1 VIKNLF
7 LIFSLLGFITPA
19 WSQQGPGASPVLDVQ
34 HYEISAEVIP
44 EESFVKGEVKI
55 RFVLLEDSVSLP
67 FELNTRLSLLEVRD
81 EEDVSYST
89 SFDNF
94 ESSRLRVRGSGTFRK
109 GTEKTLTFRF
119 EGTLERETYAFL
131 DTPQAESAVIY
142 PEGAILLSEGNWFP
156 SHRFPLDAATAT
168 VKITVPLG
176 FSVVAPGEM
185 RSVETLGISEVFTWE
200 SRQPLTRIPVVV
212 ARFFR
217 QKFEDSSIPLTFY
230 VTEAFDR
237 DLRPFVD
244 EVTQMLE
251 FFQSEYGPFPKEALN
266 FAQVSN
272 VRLPSTGCAG
282 LILLESSLL
291 QSPSIPIME
300 LARRI
305 ARQWWGYSLRPER
318 SSDAWLQDGF
328 ATYAALRY
336 FEAKH
341 PDRFSTELARE
352 AISALKYESNAPI
365 TKGLELQSGSAQY
378 QSIVASKGAWILY
391 MLAQLVGR
399 EQFDGMLGDWYR
411 QKAQQTANTAE
422 FAAFIQERTGEDYKW
437 FFVQW
442 VESVGIPE
450 FRIDY
455 TIYKLR
461 DGGFKIRGQIKQN
474 IELFRM
480 PLDVRIETKGQPE
493 DKELNVR
500 GKSTAFTFPTETM
513 PLRMELDPHGKIL
526 SDSPRMRIAVH
537 VALGEEYQALKE
549 FLPAIREYEKATQL
563 NPRTSIAHYRL
574 GEVFFEQR
582 NLSTAVNSF
591 RDALNGDRKP
601 DWVETWIHI
610 YLGKIYDVLGQR
622 QRALAEYQKAVNTK
636 VDYNSAQAEAQKYLK
651 ETYASPQSVIG

>member
-1 VIKNLF
+1 MKNLF
-7 LIFSLLGFITPA
+7 LTVSLLGLITPA
-19 WSQQGPGASPVLDVQ
+19 WAQQASGGSPVLDVQ
-34 HYEISAEVIP
+34 HYEISAEVVP
-44 EESFVKGEVKI
+44 DKSFVKGEVKI

-67 FELNTRLSLLEVRD
+67 FELNTRLSLLGVRD

-94 ESSRLRVRGSGTFRK
+94 ESSRLRVRGSETFRK

-119 EGTLERETYAFL
+119 EGTLEKETYAFL

-142 PEGAILLSEGNWFP
+142 PEGAMLLSEGNWFP
-156 SHRFPLDAATAT
+156 SHRLPLDAATAT

-185 RSVETLGISEVFTWE
+185 RSIETLGISEVFTWE
-200 SRQPLTRIPVVV
+200 SGQLLTRIPVVV

-217 QKFEDSSIPLTFY
+217 QKFEDSPIPLTFY

-266 FAQVSN
+266 FVQVSN

-291 QSPSIPIME
+291 QSPAIPIME
-300 LARRI
+300 LARRV
-305 ARQWWGYSLRPER
+305 ARQWWGYSLRPGR

-336 FEAKH
+336 FEVKH
-341 PDRFSTELARE
+341 SDRFSTELARE
-352 AISALKYESNAPI
+352 AVSALKYESNAPVS
-365 TKGLELQSGSAQY
+365 KGLELQSGSAQY

-391 MLAQLVGR
+391 MLGQLVGR

-411 QKAQQTANTAE
+411 QKAQQTVNTSE
-422 FAAFIQERTGEDYKW
+422 FVAFIQERTGEDYRW

-442 VESVGIPE
+442 VDSVGVPE

-480 PLDVRIETKGQPE
+480 PLEVRIETKGQPE
-493 DKELNVR
+493 DKELDVR

-513 PLRMELDPHGKIL
+513 PLRLELDPNGKVL
-526 SDSPRMRIAVH
+526 SDSPRMRIAVN

-549 FLPAIREYEKATQL
+549 FLPAIREFEKATQL

-582 NLSTAVNSF
+582 NLSTAANSF

-651 ETYASPQSVIG
+651 ETYSNPQSVIG

>member
-1 VIKNLF
+1 MKNLF
-7 LIFSLLGFITPA
+7 LTLSLLGLITPA
-19 WSQQGPGASPVLDVQ
+19 WAQQAPGASPVLDVQ
-34 HYEISAEVIP
+34 HYEIIAEVVP

-109 GTEKTLTFRF
+109 ETEKTLTFRF

-156 SHRFPLDAATAT
+156 SHLLSLDAATAT

-185 RSVETLGISEVFTWE
+185 RSIETLGVSEVFTWE

-266 FAQVSN
+266 FVQVSN

-282 LILLESSLL
+282 LIMLESSLL

-300 LARRI
+300 LARRV
-305 ARQWWGYSLRPER
+305 ARQWWGYSLRPGR

-336 FEAKH
+336 FEVKH
-341 PDRFSTELARE
+341 SDRFSTELARE
-352 AISALKYESNAPI
+352 AVSALKYESNAPI
-365 TKGLELQSGSAQY
+365 SKGLELQSGSAQY

>member
-1 VIKNLF
+1 MKNLF
-7 LIFSLLGFITPA
+7 LTFSLLGLITPA
-19 WSQQGPGASPVLDVQ
+19 WAQQAPGGAPVLDVQ
-34 HYEISAEVIP
+34 HYEISAEVVP
-44 EESFVKGEVKI
+44 DESFVKGEVKI

-67 FELNTRLSLLEVRD
+67 FELNTRLSLLGVRD

-94 ESSRLRVRGSGTFRK
+94 DSSRLRVRGSETFRK

-185 RSVETLGISEVFTWE
+185 RSIETLGISEVFTWE
-200 SRQPLTRIPVVV
+200 SLRLLTRIPVVV

-251 FFQSEYGPFPKEALN
+251 FFRSEYGPLDVEALN
-266 FAQVSN
+266 FVQVSN
-272 VRLPSTGCAG
+272 VRLPSTGSAG

-291 QSPSIPIME
+291 QSSSIPIME
-300 LARRI
+300 LARRV
-305 ARQWWGYSLRPER
+305 ALQWWGYSLRPEA

-336 FEAKH
+336 FEVKH
-341 PDRFSTELARE
+341 SDRFSTELARE
-352 AISALKYESNAPI
+352 AVSALKYESNAPVS
-365 TKGLELQSGSAQY
+365 KGLELQSGSAQY

-391 MLAQLVGR
+391 MLGQLVGR
-399 EQFDGMLGDWYR
+399 EQLDGLLGDWYR
-411 QKAQQTANTAE
+411 QKAQQPVNTAE
-422 FAAFIQERTGEDYKW
+422 FAAFIQERTGEDLRW

-442 VESVGIPE
+442 VDSVGIPE
-450 FRIDY
+450 FRIEY
-455 TIYKLR
+455 TIFKLR

-537 VALGEEYQALKE
+537 VALGEEYQELKE

-582 NLSTAVNSF
+582 NLSTAANSF

-622 QRALAEYQKAVNTK
+622 QRALAEYQKAFNTK
-636 VDYNSAQAEAQKYLK
+636 VDYNGAQAEAQKYLK
-651 ETYASPQSVIG
+651 ETYSSPGSVIG

>member
-1 VIKNLF
+1 MKKLF
-7 LIFSLLGFITPA
+7 LTFSLLGLITPA
-19 WSQQGPGASPVLDVQ
+19 WAQQGTGESPVLDVQ
-34 HYEISAEVIP
+34 HYEISAEVVP

-55 RFVLLEDSVSLP
+55 RLVLLEDSVSLP

-81 EEDVSYST
+81 EEDVLYST

-94 ESSRLRVRGSGTFRK
+94 ESSRLRVRGSETFRK
-109 GTEKTLTFRF
+109 ETEKTLTFRF
-119 EGTLERETYAFL
+119 EGTLEREAYAFL

-176 FSVVAPGEM
+176 FSVVGPGEM
-185 RSVETLGISEVFTWE
+185 QSIETLGVSEVFTWE
-200 SRQPLTRIPVVV
+200 SDQPLTRIPVVV

-217 QKFEDSSIPLTFY
+217 QKFEDVSIPLTFY
-230 VTEAFDR
+230 VTDAFDR

-244 EVTQMLE
+244 EVNQMLE
-251 FFQSEYGPFPKEALN
+251 FFESEYGPFPKEALN

-282 LILLESSLL
+282 LILLETSLL

-300 LARRI
+300 LARRV
-305 ARQWWGYSLRPER
+305 ARQWWGYSLRPGR

-341 PDRFSTELARE
+341 SDRFPTELARE
-352 AISALKYESNAPI
+352 AVSALKYESNAPI
-365 TKGLELQSGSAQY
+365 SKGLELQSGSAQY
-378 QSIVASKGAWILY
+378 QSIIASKGAWILY

-422 FAAFIQERTGEDYKW
+422 FAAFIQERTGEDYRW

-500 GKSTAFTFPTETM
+500 GRSTAFTFPTDTM
-513 PLRMELDPHGKIL
+513 PIRMELDPHGKIL

-537 VALGEEYQALKE
+537 VALGEEYQELKE

-563 NPRTSIAHYRL
+563 NPRTSIAHFRL

-582 NLSTAVNSF
+582 NLSTAANSF

-622 QRALAEYQKAVNTK
+622 QRALAEYQKAVNSK
-636 VDYNSAQAEAQKYLK
+636 VDYNGAQAEAQKYLQ
-651 ETYASPQSVIG
+651 ETYSNPGSVIG

>member
-1 VIKNLF
+1 MKNLF
-7 LIFSLLGFITPA
+7 LTFSLLGLITHA
-19 WSQQGPGASPVLDVQ
+19 WAQQAPGGAPVLDVQ
-34 HYEISAEVIP
+34 HYEISAEVVP
-44 EESFVKGEVKI
+44 DESFVKGEVKI

-67 FELNTRLSLLEVRD
+67 FELNTRLSLHGVRD

-94 ESSRLRVRGSGTFRK
+94 DSSRLRVRGSETFRK

-142 PEGAILLSEGNWFP
+142 PEGAILLSEGDWFP

-185 RSVETLGISEVFTWE
+185 RSIETLGISEVFTWE
-200 SRQPLTRIPVVV
+200 SLRLLTRIPVVV

-251 FFQSEYGPFPKEALN
+251 FFRSEYGPLDVEALN
-266 FAQVSN
+266 FVQVSN
-272 VRLPSTGCAG
+272 VRLPSTGSAG
-282 LILLESSLL
+282 LILLETSLL
-291 QSPSIPIME
+291 QSSSIPIME
-300 LARRI
+300 LARRV
-305 ARQWWGYSLRPER
+305 ALQWWGYSLRPEA

-336 FEAKH
+336 FEVKH
-341 PDRFSTELARE
+341 SDRFSTELARE
-352 AISALKYESNAPI
+352 AVSALKYESNAPVS
-365 TKGLELQSGSAQY
+365 KGLELQSGSAQY

-391 MLAQLVGR
+391 MLGQLVGR
-399 EQFDGMLGDWYR
+399 EQLDGLLGDWYR
-411 QKAQQTANTAE
+411 QKAQQPVNTAE
-422 FAAFIQERTGEDYKW
+422 FAAFIQERTGEDLRW

-450 FRIDY
+450 FRIEY
-455 TIYKLR
+455 TIFKLR

-493 DKELNVR
+493 DKELNIR

-537 VALGEEYQALKE
+537 VALGEEYQELKE

-582 NLSTAVNSF
+582 NLSTAANSF

-622 QRALAEYQKAVNTK
+622 QRALAEYQKAFNTK
-636 VDYNSAQAEAQKYLK
+636 VDYNGAQAEAQKYLK
-651 ETYASPQSVIG
+651 ETYSNPGSVIG

>member
-1 VIKNLF
+1 MKNLF
-7 LIFSLLGFITPA
+7 LTFSLLGLITPA
-19 WSQQGPGASPVLDVQ
+19 WAQQAPGGAPVLDVQ
-34 HYEISAEVIP
+34 HYEISAEVVP
-44 EESFVKGEVKI
+44 DESFVKGEVKI

-67 FELNTRLSLLEVRD
+67 FELNTRLSLHGVRD

-94 ESSRLRVRGSGTFRK
+94 DSSRLRVRGSETFRK

-185 RSVETLGISEVFTWE
+185 RSIETLGISEVFTWE
-200 SRQPLTRIPVVV
+200 SLRLLTRIPVVV

-251 FFQSEYGPFPKEALN
+251 FFRSEYGPLDVEALN
-266 FAQVSN
+266 FVQVSN
-272 VRLPSTGCAG
+272 VRLPSTGSAG
-282 LILLESSLL
+282 LILLETSLL
-291 QSPSIPIME
+291 QSSSIPIME
-300 LARRI
+300 LARRV
-305 ARQWWGYSLRPER
+305 ALQWWGYSLRPEA

-336 FEAKH
+336 FEVKH
-341 PDRFSTELARE
+341 SDRFSTELARE
-352 AISALKYESNAPI
+352 AVSALKYESNAPVS
-365 TKGLELQSGSAQY
+365 KGLELQSGSAQY

-391 MLAQLVGR
+391 MLGQLVGR
-399 EQFDGMLGDWYR
+399 EQLDGLLGDWYR
-411 QKAQQTANTAE
+411 QKAQQPVNTAE
-422 FAAFIQERTGEDYKW
+422 FAAFIQERTGEDLRW

-450 FRIDY
+450 FRIEY
-455 TIYKLR
+455 TIFKLR

-537 VALGEEYQALKE
+537 VALGEEYQELKE

-582 NLSTAVNSF
+582 NLSTAANSF

-622 QRALAEYQKAVNTK
+622 QRALAEYQKAFNTK
-636 VDYNSAQAEAQKYLK
+636 VDYNGAQAEAQKYLK
-651 ETYASPQSVIG
+651 ETYSNPGSVIG

>member
-1 VIKNLF
+1 MKNLF
-7 LIFSLLGFITPA
+7 LTFSLLRLITPA
-19 WSQQGPGASPVLDVQ
+19 WAQQAPGGAPVLDVQ
-34 HYEISAEVIP
+34 HYEISAEVVP
-44 EESFVKGEVKI
+44 DESFVKGEVQI

-67 FELNTRLSLLEVRD
+67 FELNTRLSLLGVRD
-81 EEDVSYST
+81 QEDVSYST

-94 ESSRLRVRGSGTFRK
+94 DSSRLRVRGSETFRK
-109 GTEKTLTFRF
+109 GREMTLTFRF
-119 EGTLERETYAFL
+119 EGTLEKETYAFL

-185 RSVETLGISEVFTWE
+185 RSIETLGISEVFTWE
-200 SRQPLTRIPVVV
+200 SLRLLTRIPVVV

-251 FFQSEYGPFPKEALN
+251 FFRSEYGPLDVEALN
-266 FAQVSN
+266 FVQVSN
-272 VRLPSTGCAG
+272 VRLPSTGSAG
-282 LILLESSLL
+282 LILLETSLL
-291 QSPSIPIME
+291 QSSSIPIME
-300 LARRI
+300 LARRV
-305 ARQWWGYSLRPER
+305 ALQWWGYSLRPEA

-336 FEAKH
+336 FEVKH
-341 PDRFSTELARE
+341 SDRFSTELARE
-352 AISALKYESNAPI
+352 AVSALKYESNAPVS
-365 TKGLELQSGSAQY
+365 KGLELQSGSAQY

-391 MLAQLVGR
+391 MLGQLVGR
-399 EQFDGMLGDWYR
+399 EQLDGLLGDWYR
-411 QKAQQTANTAE
+411 QKAQQPVNTAE
-422 FAAFIQERTGEDYKW
+422 FAAFIQERTGEDLRW

-450 FRIDY
+450 FRIEY
-455 TIYKLR
+455 TIFKLR

-537 VALGEEYQALKE
+537 VALGEEYQELKE

-582 NLSTAVNSF
+582 NLSTAANSF

-622 QRALAEYQKAVNTK
+622 QRALAEYQKAFNTK
-636 VDYNSAQAEAQKYLK
+636 VDYNGAQAEAQKYLK
-651 ETYASPQSVIG
+651 ETYSSPGSVIG

>member
-1 VIKNLF
+1 MKNLF
-7 LIFSLLGFITPA
+7 LTFSLLGLITPA
-19 WSQQGPGASPVLDVQ
+19 WAQQAPGGAPVLDVQ
-34 HYEISAEVIP
+34 HYEISAEVVP
-44 EESFVKGEVKI
+44 DESFVKGEVKI

-67 FELNTRLSLLEVRD
+67 FELNTRLSLLGVRD

-94 ESSRLRVRGSGTFRK
+94 DSSRLRVRGSETFRK

-185 RSVETLGISEVFTWE
+185 RSIETLGISEVFTWE
-200 SRQPLTRIPVVV
+200 SLRLLTRIPVVV

-251 FFQSEYGPFPKEALN
+251 FFRSEYGPLDVEALN
-266 FAQVSN
+266 FVQVSN
-272 VRLPSTGCAG
+272 ARLPSTGSAG

-291 QSPSIPIME
+291 QSSSIPIME
-300 LARRI
+300 LARRV
-305 ARQWWGYSLRPER
+305 ALQWWGYSLRPAA

-336 FEAKH
+336 FEVKH
-341 PDRFSTELARE
+341 SDRFSTELARE
-352 AISALKYESNAPI
+352 AVSALKYESNAPVS
-365 TKGLELQSGSAQY
+365 KGLELQSGSAQY

-391 MLAQLVGR
+391 MLGQLVGR
-399 EQFDGMLGDWYR
+399 EQLDGLLGDWYR
-411 QKAQQTANTAE
+411 QKSQQPVNTAE
-422 FAAFIQERTGEDYKW
+422 FAAFIQERTGEDLRW

-442 VESVGIPE
+442 VDSVGIPE
-450 FRIDY
+450 FRIEY
-455 TIYKLR
+455 TIFKLR

-513 PLRMELDPHGKIL
+513 PIRMELDPHGKIL

-537 VALGEEYQALKE
+537 VALGEEYQELKE

-582 NLSTAVNSF
+582 NLSTAANSF

-622 QRALAEYQKAVNTK
+622 QRALAEYQKAFNTK
-636 VDYNSAQAEAQKYLK
+636 VDYNGAQAEAQKYLK
-651 ETYASPQSVIG
+651 ETYSNPGSVIG

>member
-1 VIKNLF
+1 MKNLF
-7 LIFSLLGFITPA
+7 LTLSLLGLITPA
-19 WSQQGPGASPVLDVQ
+19 WAQQAPGASPVLDVQ
-34 HYEISAEVIP
+34 HYEIIAEVVP

-67 FELNTRLSLLEVRD
+67 FELNTRLSLHGVRD

-94 ESSRLRVRGSGTFRK
+94 DSSRLRVRGSGTFRK

-185 RSVETLGISEVFTWE
+185 RSIETLGVSEVFTWE

-266 FAQVSN
+266 FVQVSN

-291 QSPSIPIME
+291 QSPAIPIME
-300 LARRI
+300 LARRV

-336 FEAKH
+336 FEVKH
-341 PDRFSTELARE
+341 SDRFSTELARE
-352 AISALKYESNAPI
+352 AVSALKYESNAPVS
-365 TKGLELQSGSAQY
+365 KGLELQSGSAQY

-391 MLAQLVGR
+391 MLGQLVGR
-399 EQFDGMLGDWYR
+399 EQLDGLLGDWYR
-411 QKAQQTANTAE
+411 QKAQQPVNTAE
-422 FAAFIQERTGEDYKW
+422 FAAFIQERTGEDLRW

-450 FRIDY
+450 FRIEY
-455 TIYKLR
+455 TIFKLR

-513 PLRMELDPHGKIL
+513 PLRMELDPHGKVL

-651 ETYASPQSVIG
+651 ETYSSPGSVIG

>member
-1 VIKNLF
+1 MKNLF
-7 LIFSLLGFITPA
+7 LTFSLLGLITPA
-19 WSQQGPGASPVLDVQ
+19 WAQQAPGGAPVLDVQ
-34 HYEISAEVIP
+34 HYEISAEVVP
-44 EESFVKGEVKI
+44 DESFVKGEVKI

-67 FELNTRLSLLEVRD
+67 FELNTRLSLLGVRD

-94 ESSRLRVRGSGTFRK
+94 DSSRLRVRGSETFRK

-185 RSVETLGISEVFTWE
+185 RSIETLGISEVFTWE
-200 SRQPLTRIPVVV
+200 SLRLLTRIPVVV

-251 FFQSEYGPFPKEALN
+251 FFRSEYGPLDVEALN
-266 FAQVSN
+266 FVQVSN
-272 VRLPSTGCAG
+272 VRLPSTGSAG

-291 QSPSIPIME
+291 QSSSIPIME
-300 LARRI
+300 LARRV
-305 ARQWWGYSLRPER
+305 ALQWWGYSLRPEA

-336 FEAKH
+336 FEVKH
-341 PDRFSTELARE
+341 SDRFSTELARE
-352 AISALKYESNAPI
+352 AVSALKYESNAPVS
-365 TKGLELQSGSAQY
+365 KGLELQSGSAQY

-391 MLAQLVGR
+391 MLGQLVGR
-399 EQFDGMLGDWYR
+399 EQLDGLLGDWYR
-411 QKAQQTANTAE
+411 QKAQQPVNTAE
-422 FAAFIQERTGEDYKW
+422 FAAFIQERTGEDLRW

-450 FRIDY
+450 FRIEY
-455 TIYKLR
+455 TIFKLR

-537 VALGEEYQALKE
+537 VALGEEYQELKG

-563 NPRTSIAHYRL
+563 NSRTSIAHYRL

-582 NLSTAVNSF
+582 NLSTAANSF

-622 QRALAEYQKAVNTK
+622 QRALAEYQKAFNTK
-636 VDYNSAQAEAQKYLK
+636 VDYNGAQAEAQKYLK
-651 ETYASPQSVIG
+651 ETYSSPGSVIG

>member
-1 VIKNLF
+1 MIKNLF
-7 LIFSLLGFITPA
+7 LTFSLLGLTTPA
-19 WSQQGPGASPVLDVQ
+19 WAQQAPGTSPVLDVQ
-34 HYEISAEVIP
+34 HYEISAEVVP

-67 FELNTRLSLLEVRD
+67 FELNTRLSLLGVRD

-109 GTEKTLTFRF
+109 GTEMTLIFRF

-185 RSVETLGISEVFTWE
+185 RSIETLGISEVFTWE
-200 SRQPLTRIPVVV
+200 SGQPLTRIPVVV

-217 QKFEDSSIPLTFY
+217 QKFEDSSLPLTFN

-237 DLRPFVD
+237 DLRPLVD

-251 FFQSEYGPFPKEALN
+251 FFESEYGPFPVEALN

-282 LILLESSLL
+282 LILLETSLL
-291 QSPSIPIME
+291 QSPSMPIME
-300 LARRI
+300 LARRV
-305 ARQWWGYSLRPER
+305 ARQWWGYSLRSER

-341 PDRFSTELARE
+341 SDRFSTELARE
-352 AISALKYESNAPI
+352 AVSALKYESNAPVS
-365 TKGLELQSGSAQY
+365 KGLELQSGSAQY

-391 MLAQLVGR
+391 MLGQLVGR

-411 QKAQQTANTAE
+411 QKAQQTASTAE
-422 FAAFIQERTGEDYKW
+422 LAAFIQERTGEDYRW

-455 TIYKLR
+455 TIFKLR

-549 FLPAIREYEKATQL
+549 FLPAIREYEKATRL
-563 NPRTSIAHYRL
+563 NPRTSIAHFRL

-582 NLSTAVNSF
+582 NLSTAANSF

-622 QRALAEYQKAVNTK
+622 QRALAEYQKALNTK

-651 ETYASPQSVIG
+651 ETYSSPQSVIG

>member
-1 VIKNLF
+1 MRNLF
-7 LIFSLLGFITPA
+7 LTFSLLVITPA
-19 WSQQGPGASPVLDVQ
+19 LAQQGPGAPPVLDVQ
-34 HYEISAEVIP
+34 HYEIRAEVVP
-44 EESFVKGEVKI
+44 AESFVKGEVKI

-67 FELNTRLSLLEVRD
+67 FELNSRLSLLEVRD

-94 ESSRLRVRGSGTFRK
+94 DSSRMRIRGSETFRK

-119 EGTLERETYAFL
+119 EGTLEREEYAFL
-131 DTPQAESAVIY
+131 DTPRAESAVIY
-142 PEGAILLSEGNWFP
+142 PEGAMLLSEGDWFP
-156 SHRFPLDAATAT
+156 SHLLPLDAATAT

-176 FSVVAPGEM
+176 FTVVAPGEM
-185 RSVETLGISEVFTWE
+185 QSIETLGVSEVFTWE

-217 QKFEDSSIPLTFY
+217 QQFEDSAIPLTFY

-244 EVTQMLE
+244 EVTQILE
-251 FFQSEYGPFPKEALN
+251 FFESEYGPFPEAALN
-266 FAQVSN
+266 FVQVSN
-272 VRLPSTGCAG
+272 VQLPSTGCLG

-300 LARRI
+300 LARRV
-305 ARQWWGYSLRPER
+305 ARQWWGYSLRPGR

-336 FEAKH
+336 FEVKH
-341 PDRFSTELARE
+341 SDRFSTELARE
-352 AISALKYESNAPI
+352 AVSALKYESNAPI
-365 TKGLELQSGSAQY
+365 SKGLELQSGSAQY

-391 MLAQLVGR
+391 MLAQLVGQ
-399 EQFDGMLGDWYR
+399 EQFNGMLGDWYR
-411 QKAQQTANTAE
+411 QKGQQTANTAE
-422 FAAFIQERTGEDYKW
+422 FAAFIRERTGEDYRW

-442 VESVGIPE
+442 VESVGVPE
-450 FRIDY
+450 FRIEY

-461 DGGFKIRGQIKQN
+461 DGGFNIRGQIKQN

-513 PLRMELDPHGKIL
+513 PIRMELDPHGKIL
-526 SDSPRMRIAVH
+526 SDSPRMRVAVH
-537 VALGEEYQALKE
+537 VALGGEYQAAKE

-582 NLSTAVNSF
+582 NLSTAANSF

-610 YLGKIYDVLGQR
+610 YLGKIYDILGQR
-622 QRALAEYQKAVNTK
+622 QRALAEYQKAVNSK
-636 VDYNSAQAEAQKYLK
+636 VDYNGAQAEAQQYLK
-651 ETYASPQSVIG
+651 ETYSSPQSVIG

>member
-1 VIKNLF
+1 MKNL
-7 LIFSLLGFITPA
+7 LLTFSLLGLITPLVA
-19 WSQQGPGASPVLDVQ
+19 QQGPGGPPVLDVQ
-34 HYEISAEVIP
+34 HYEISAEVVP
-44 EESFVKGEVKI
+44 DESFVKGEVKI
-55 RFVLLEDSVSLP
+55 RFVLLEDSVTLP
-67 FELNTRLSLLEVRD
+67 FELNTRLTLLSVRD

-109 GTEKTLTFRF
+109 GTEMTLSLRF
-119 EGTLERETYAFL
+119 EGTLEREEYAFL
-131 DTPQAESAVIY
+131 DTPRAESAVIY
-142 PEGAILLSEGNWFP
+142 PEGAMLLSEGNWFP

-168 VKITVPLG
+168 AKITVPLG

-185 RSVETLGISEVFTWE
+185 QSIETLGISEVFTWE
-200 SRQPLTRIPVVV
+200 SREPLTRIPVVV

-251 FFQSEYGPFPKEALN
+251 FFQSEYGPSPMESLN
-266 FAQVSN
+266 FVQVSN

-291 QSPSIPIME
+291 QRPSIPIME
-300 LARRI
+300 LARRV
-305 ARQWWGYSLRPER
+305 ARQWWGYSVRSER

-336 FEAKH
+336 LEVKH
-341 PDRFSTELARE
+341 SDRFATELARE
-352 AISALKYESNAPI
+352 AVSALKYESNAPVS
-365 TKGLELQSGSAQY
+365 KGLELQTGSAQY

-391 MLAQLVGR
+391 MLSQLAGR
-399 EQFDGMLGDWYR
+399 EQLNGMLGDWYR
-411 QKAQQTANTAE
+411 QKAHQTANTAE
-422 FAAFIQERTGEDYKW
+422 LAAFVQERTGEDYSW

-442 VESVGIPE
+442 VDSVGIPE
-450 FRIDY
+450 FRIEY
-455 TIYKLR
+455 TIFKLR

-480 PLDVRIETKGQPE
+480 PMDVRIETKGQPE
-493 DKELNVR
+493 DEELNVR
-500 GKSTAFTFPTETM
+500 GKSTAFTFDTETM
-513 PLRMELDPHGKIL
+513 PVRMELDPQGKIL
-526 SDSPRMRIAVH
+526 SDSPRMRVAVH
-537 VALGEEYQALKE
+537 VALGEEYQELKE

-563 NPRTSIAHYRL
+563 NPRSSIAHYRM

-582 NLSTAVNSF
+582 NLSTAANSF
-591 RDALNGDRKP
+591 RNALNGDRQP
-601 DWVETWIHI
+601 DWVEAWIHI

-636 VDYNSAQAEAQKYLK
+636 VDYNGAQAEAQKYLK
-651 ETYASPQSVIG
+651 ETYSSPQSVIG